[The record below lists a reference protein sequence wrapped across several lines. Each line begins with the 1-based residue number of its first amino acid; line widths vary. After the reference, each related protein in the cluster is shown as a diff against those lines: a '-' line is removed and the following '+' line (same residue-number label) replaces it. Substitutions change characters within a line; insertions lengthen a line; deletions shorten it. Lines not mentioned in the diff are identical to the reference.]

1 MKKGGQ
7 SNKLIVLNHEYI
19 IVLGIQNAGLGI
31 VSVLLD
37 IQRYHKNNCTQLK
50 HVCLAANVGQ

>member
-37 IQRYHKNNCTQLK
+37 IQRYHKNSCTQLK
-50 HVCLAANVGQ
+50 RVSGS